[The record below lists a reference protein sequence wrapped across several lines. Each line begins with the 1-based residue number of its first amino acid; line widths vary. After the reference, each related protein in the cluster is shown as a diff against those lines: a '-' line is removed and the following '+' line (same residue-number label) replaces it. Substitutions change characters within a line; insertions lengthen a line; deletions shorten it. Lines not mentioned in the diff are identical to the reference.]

1 MCNLNLNII
10 LIGMPG
16 CGKSVIGLE
25 LAELSGL
32 NIIDTDTEI
41 IKNSGLNIIDIF
53 SKFGEKYF
61 RQLEHEVIKSLSDK
75 SGCIIVTGGGAVK
88 DFNNYK
94 YLKRNGRI
102 YHIERDINQLERD
115 GRPLSLNADL
125 NELYNERIDL
135 YKKFRDYVIYNDS
148 TPREA
153 AQKIWEDYLKF
164 NK

>member
-1 MCNLNLNII
+1 M
-10 LIGMPG
+10 
-16 CGKSVIGLE
+16 
-25 LAELSGL
+25 
-32 NIIDTDTEI
+32 
-41 IKNSGLNIIDIF
+41 
-53 SKFGEKYF
+53 
-61 RQLEHEVIKSLSDK
+61 
-75 SGCIIVTGGGAVK
+75 K

-125 NELYNERIDL
+125 NKLYNERIDL
-135 YKKFRDYVIYNDS
+135 YKKFRDDVIYNDS

-153 AQKIWEDYLKF
+153 AQKIWEDYLNF

>member
-16 CGKSVIGLE
+16 SGKSVIGLE
-25 LAELSGL
+25 LAKLSGL

-41 IKNSGLNIIDIF
+41 IKNSGLSIIDIF
-53 SKFGEKYF
+53 NKFGEKYF
-61 RQLEHEVIKSLSDK
+61 RQLEHEAIKSLSDK
-75 SGCIIVTGGGAVK
+75 RGCIIVTGGGVLK

-125 NELYNERIDL
+125 NEL
-135 YKKFRDYVIYNDS
+135 
-148 TPREA
+148 
-153 AQKIWEDYLKF
+153 
-164 NK
+164 